1 MGWFNYM
8 DWFNYIGLII
18 IVAFLI
24 PNVDFAATHKDGFEN
39 KFHNKTVEVLE
50 QIGRFGCFIFMI
62 INIPYTYFGFYSD
75 GVKLAY
81 IVINGVL
88 TLAYDV
94 IWGIMWKRAGLLKSI
109 LLSAVPSVI
118 FIFSGV
124 TIASVPLMIFA
135 IIFAPTHILISVKNS
150 I

>member
-1 MGWFNYM
+1 MG
-8 DWFNYIGLII
+8 WFNYIGLII

-24 PNVDFAATHKDGFEN
+24 PNVVFAATHKDGFEN
-39 KFHNKTVEVLE
+39 KFHNKTLEVLE

-62 INIPYTYFGFYSD
+62 INVPYTFMGFYSNEI
-75 GVKLAY
+75 KLAY
-81 IVINGVL
+81 IIINGVL

-94 IWGIMWKRAGLLKSI
+94 IWVVMWKRAGLLKAL
-109 LLSAVPSVI
+109 LLSVVPSVI

-135 IIFAPTHILISVKNS
+135 IIFAPAHILISIKNS

>member
-1 MGWFNYM
+1 MG
-8 DWFNYIGLII
+8 WFNYIGLII

-24 PNVDFAATHKDGFEN
+24 PNVVFAATHKDGFEN
-39 KFHNKTVEVLE
+39 KFHNKTLEVLE

-62 INIPYTYFGFYSD
+62 INVPYTFLGFYSNEI
-75 GVKLAY
+75 KLAY

-94 IWGIMWKRAGLLKSI
+94 IWVVMWKRAGLLKAL
-109 LLSAVPSVI
+109 LLSVVPSVI

-124 TIASVPLMIFA
+124 AIASAPLMIFA
-135 IIFAPTHILISVKNS
+135 IIFAPAHILISIKNS